1 MTDSPGFLRLPGS
14 LWAANGGQDNAGEGV
29 IVGVIDTG
37 VWPEH
42 PSFANTPSNPYSP
55 VPRRWRGIC
64 QATRGF
70 PQSLCS
76 RKFIG
81 ARFFPPTPT
90 PLPPRF
96 LSHLPL
102 RLFPPTQPS
111 NKYGPV
117 PRRWRGKCQ
126 ATRDFPQSLCSR
138 KLIGARFFA
147 AGVRKSS
154 AGVNKEKD
162 FMSPRDGDGH
172 GTWCAS
178 AAAGNAN
185 VPLTLSSSR
194 TLGSI
199 SGVAPRARLAT
210 YKALWFNPGGKAGA
224 FHAAAGN
231 ANVPLTLSP
240 TRTHPTEGRRH
251 GAAAGNANV
260 PLTLSPT
267 RTLGT
272 ISGVAPR
279 ARLATYKAL
288 WVTPGG
294 EAGAFQSD
302 IRAAVDAAVSDGVDV
317 LSCSYGGAI
326 SRYFNDLPY
335 LQALKAGVFIA
346 LAAGNSGAPSK
357 GQMIGTLSNTAPFY
371 LTVGARYFN
380 DLPYLQ
386 ALKAGVFIAFAAGN
400 SGAPSKGQMI
410 GTPSN
415 MAPFCLTVGAST
427 IGRDYQANLT
437 LGNGVQ
443 LTGLGFGSGG
453 NARGLP
459 LVLSSAAL
467 HPLGTLSLVRG
478 GRVTQARECF
488 TSSLDKAKLSGR
500 MLVCNLK
507 TRDVTEA
514 MKDSTTTALGA
525 AAMLLLSTP
534 ANLPCH
540 ARECFASSLD
550 KSKLSGRMLVC
561 NLKTRDPHT
570 SLSALFTTFSSQAKP
585 PQRPF
590 SPPQAR
596 LSTPSSHSL
605 SPLPLP
611 APFPTKPHQ
620 CTDPPINPA
629 FPVTPRL
636 PASHLPWGSDLWVKL
651 RPAARLSTP
660 PSSSLIPCLSP
671 LSRLSFLGGLRRG
684 REAGTW
690 RGREAGTWRGREAG
704 TWRGR
709 EAGTWRGREAGT
721 WRGRE
726 AGTWRGREAGTW
738 RGREAGTGRGR
749 EAGTWRGREAG
760 TWRGR
765 EAGTWRGREAGTW
778 RGREAG
784 TWRGRGGTWRGREA
798 GTWRGREAGTW
809 RGREAGTW
817 RGREAGTP
825 TASLSPPFT
834 TFSDEAP
841 SVAYFSSTGPPL
853 NPAFPITP
861 RLLASND
868 ILKPDIIGPGF
879 QLWAASSG
887 LTPSS
892 SSEPPKFAYLS
903 GTSMATPHLAGI
915 AALIIQKNP
924 NWSPA
929 QIASAIMTT
938 AYTTNKL
945 GNPIRRTTSSG
956 KKSSGKT
963 VEATPWD
970 MGCWGNPAG
979 ESVQSQPSVD
989 LHLAALETGGG
1000 KACGEECRRGGR
1012 DLQGDNKGA

>member
-172 GTWCAS
+172 GTWCARASPTLPPSLFLIPHSNS

-210 YKALWFNPGGKAGA
+210 YKALC
-224 FHAAAGN
+224 AAAGN

-346 LAAGNSGAPSK
+346 FAAGNSGAPSK

-371 LTVGARYFN
+371 LTVGA
-380 DLPYLQ
+380 
-386 ALKAGVFIAFAAGN
+386 
-400 SGAPSKGQMI
+400 
-410 GTPSN
+410 
-415 MAPFCLTVGAST
+415 ST
-427 IGRDYQANLT
+427 IGREYQANITLGKRVHLTGQTSAPHRANECTSQGKRVHLTGQTSAPHRANECTSQGTSQGRASTNRPLNSPPPFPRPFLSHTFPCLPPTSTIGREYQANLT

-443 LTGLGFGSGG
+443 LAGLGFGSGG
-453 NARGLP
+453 NARDLP

-488 TSSLDKAKLSGR
+488 ASILDKAKLSGR

-561 NLKTRDPHT
+561 NLKTRDVREAMKDTTTAALGAAAVLLLSASASSPAPSRVPYTDVPAIHLNAEDSETPHT

-605 SPLPLP
+605 CPLPLP
-611 APFPTKPHQ
+611 APFPTKSHQ
-620 CTDPPINPA
+620 SPTSPPTGPR
-629 FPVTPRL
+629 PTSQPRL
-636 PASHLPWGSDLWVKL
+636 PAHW
-651 RPAARLSTP
+651 
-660 PSSSLIPCLSP
+660 SLA
-671 LSRLSFLGGLRRG
+671 SRLSFLGGLRRG

-738 RGREAGTGRGR
+738 RGREAGT
-749 EAGTWRGREAG
+749 
-760 TWRGR
+760 
-765 EAGTWRGREAGTW
+765 
-778 RGREAG
+778 
-784 TWRGRGGTWRGREA
+784 
-798 GTWRGREAGTW
+798 
-809 RGREAGTW
+809 
-817 RGREAGTP
+817 P

-853 NPAFPITP
+853 NPAFPVTP
-861 RLLASND
+861 RMLASND

-989 LHLAALETGGG
+989 LHLAALEYGGG

>member
-1 MTDSPGFLRLPGS
+1 MPHVRSFVRFLKQSHRQLLAALDIPSRAIYQSYTYTSNGFAASLTSAEARRLKLHPAVAAVEEDEYLPALTSSTSFRGPDTFSRPPEDAGGGQEGGQAGSVRRRKLMTDSPGFLRLPGS

-210 YKALWFNPGGKAGA
+210 YKALC
-224 FHAAAGN
+224 AAAGN

-251 GAAAGNANV
+251 G
-260 PLTLSPT
+260 S
-267 RTLGT
+267 

-294 EAGAFQSD
+294 RGGTRGLGGVDEIVEWHPGPASPPTKPSGSPRGER
-302 IRAAVDAAVSDGVDV
+302 RARFSRTSAQPLMQAVSDGVDV

-346 LAAGNSGAPSK
+346 FAAGNSGAPSK

-371 LTVGARYFN
+371 LTVGA
-380 DLPYLQ
+380 
-386 ALKAGVFIAFAAGN
+386 

-410 GTPSN
+410 GTLSN
-415 MAPFCLTVGAST
+415 TAPFYLTVGASNKAPFYLLVRAST
-427 IGRDYQANLT
+427 IGREYQANITLGKRVHLTGQTSAPHRANECTSQGKRVHLTGQTSAPHRANECTSQGTSQGRASTNRPLNSPPPFPRPFLSHTFPCLPPTSTIGREYQANLT

-443 LTGLGFGSGG
+443 LAGLGFGSGG
-453 NARGLP
+453 NARDLP

-478 GRVTQARECF
+478 GRVTQRRRREEPASRALVVGAGSAGGGCQARECF
-488 TSSLDKAKLSGR
+488 ASILDKAKLSGR

-540 ARECFASSLD
+540 VSL
-550 KSKLSGRMLVC
+550 
-561 NLKTRDPHT
+561 
-570 SLSALFTTFSSQAKP
+570 F
-585 PQRPF
+585 
-590 SPPQAR
+590 
-596 LSTPSSHSL
+596 L
-605 SPLPLP
+605 SPLPP
-611 APFPTKPHQ
+611 
-620 CTDPPINPA
+620 
-629 FPVTPRL
+629 
-636 PASHLPWGSDLWVKL
+636 
-651 RPAARLSTP
+651 
-660 PSSSLIPCLSP
+660 
-671 LSRLSFLGGLRRG
+671 
-684 REAGTW
+684 
-690 RGREAGTWRGREAG
+690 
-704 TWRGR
+704 
-709 EAGTWRGREAGT
+709 
-721 WRGRE
+721 
-726 AGTWRGREAGTW
+726 
-738 RGREAGTGRGR
+738 
-749 EAGTWRGREAG
+749 
-760 TWRGR
+760 
-765 EAGTWRGREAGTW
+765 
-778 RGREAG
+778 
-784 TWRGRGGTWRGREA
+784 
-798 GTWRGREAGTW
+798 
-809 RGREAGTW
+809 
-817 RGREAGTP
+817 
-825 TASLSPPFT
+825 
-834 TFSDEAP
+834 
-841 SVAYFSSTGPPL
+841 
-853 NPAFPITP
+853 
-861 RLLASND
+861 LASA
-868 ILKPDIIGPGF
+868 LF
-879 QLWAASSG
+879 A
-887 LTPSS
+887 
-892 SSEPPKFAYLS
+892 PP
-903 GTSMATPHLAGI
+903 
-915 AALIIQKNP
+915 
-924 NWSPA
+924 
-929 QIASAIMTT
+929 
-938 AYTTNKL
+938 
-945 GNPIRRTTSSG
+945 
-956 KKSSGKT
+956 
-963 VEATPWD
+963 
-970 MGCWGNPAG
+970 
-979 ESVQSQPSVD
+979 
-989 LHLAALETGGG
+989 
-1000 KACGEECRRGGR
+1000 
-1012 DLQGDNKGA
+1012 